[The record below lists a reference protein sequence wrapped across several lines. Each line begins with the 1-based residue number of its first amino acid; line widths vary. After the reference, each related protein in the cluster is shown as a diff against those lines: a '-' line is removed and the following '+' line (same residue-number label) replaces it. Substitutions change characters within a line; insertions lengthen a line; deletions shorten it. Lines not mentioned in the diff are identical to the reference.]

1 MFRPTPEEVAA
12 LVPEATLTERE
23 ILPTHTHWLD
33 VWRNPKKLQRKRAKW
48 LFTKYKVTMAVLEKK
63 AA

>member
-1 MFRPTPEEVAA
+1 
-12 LVPEATLTERE
+12 
-23 ILPTHTHWLD
+23 LPTHTHWLD

-48 LFTKYKVTMAVLEKK
+48 LFVKYKVTMAVLEKK